1 MLSARLQM
9 KDILKDS
16 LSGLVVFLVALPLC
30 LGIAHASGAPILSGI
45 IAGVI
50 GGIVVGALSGS
61 HISVSGPAAGL
72 TAIILAQLD
81 KLHGNYE
88 AFLFT
93 MILAGILQLVFSALK
108 LGFFAN
114 YIPSNVIRGLLA
126 AIGIIL
132 ILTQLPHLV
141 GYSKSINT
149 DNISFVQSDGSN
161 TFTALLSLN
170 INLGAALIGFL
181 CIATI
186 LLWDKTRL
194 KKTMIPSALV
204 AVVLGAGL
212 NSIFIALGS
221 PLAIVP
227 SHLINLPDVMNHPE
241 GIFLFPDFSYWNDP
255 VIYTGAITLAIVASL
270 ETLLNLEASEK
281 IDPFKRAASPN
292 RELFAQGTGNTL
304 SGFLGGMPITSV
316 IVRSSVNASSG
327 ARTRFSAIFH
337 GFLLIIAVLA
347 LPSLINTIPLSAL
360 AAILILTGFKL
371 ASPALFYQMY
381 SEGWKQFWPFVVTVV
396 AIIFTDLLVGI
407 IIGLVISMG
416 FILHSNLRRGVHTIK
431 EHHVGGDVTRLQLG
445 SQVSF
450 LNRAALSSSL
460 NGLPN
465 HANVIIDASITD
477 YIDPDIYQLIIDFR
491 DQEAVMRHIKVSLI
505 GFKKHY
511 SEMEDQVQHVDVSTR
526 EVQTQLTPAQV
537 LTILKEGNQRFV
549 KGERLHRDMAHQ
561 VSATSSGQHPIAA
574 VLGCMDSR
582 SPTELIFDLGVGDIF
597 SMRIAGNIA
606 GQKVLGSMEFA
617 CNLKGSKLLVVLGH
631 TDCGAVTAAC
641 KMAYQNVDVA
651 QSKEAPHIKYIIGP
665 IMQAVQQER
674 GIDGDEGVTTD
685 FVNRVAIRNVQNTMI
700 YIRNNSDVLRG
711 MIERGEVALVGA
723 LYDVGSG
730 EVTFFEETAE
740 ITQIHKPALLPA

>member
-1 MLSARLQM
+1 MLSARLHV

-81 KLHGNYE
+81 KLGGNYE

-149 DNISFVQSDGSN
+149 DNISFVQSDGTN

-170 INLGAALIGFL
+170 INLGAALIGML

-212 NSIFIALGS
+212 NSIFIAMGS

-227 SHLINLPDVMNHPE
+227 SHLINLPDVMGNPE
-241 GIFLFPDFSYWNDP
+241 GIFLFPDFSYWNNP

-281 IDPFKRAASPN
+281 IDPLKRAASPN

-316 IVRSSVNASSG
+316 IVRSSVNASAG
-327 ARTRFSAIFH
+327 AKSRFSAIFH
-337 GFLLIIAVLA
+337 GFLLIVAVLA

-396 AIIFTDLLVGI
+396 AIIFTDLLIGI
-407 IIGLVISMG
+407 IIGLTISMG
-416 FILHSNLRRGVHTIK
+416 FILHSNLRRGVHQIK

-450 LNRAALSSSL
+450 LNRAALATSL
-460 NGLPN
+460 NELPN
-465 HANVIIDASITD
+465 GANVIIDASVTD
-477 YIDPDIYQLIIDFR
+477 YIDPDINQLIIDFR
-491 DQEAVMRHIKVSLI
+491 DQEAVMRKITVSLI

-511 SEMEDQVQHVDVSTR
+511 SEMEDQVQHVDVSTH
-526 EVQTQLTPAQV
+526 EVQAQLTPAQV
-537 LTILKEGNQRFV
+537 LNILKEGNQRFV

-561 VSATSSGQHPIAA
+561 VSATSGGQHPIAA

-665 IMQAVQQER
+665 ILQAVQQER
-674 GIDGDEGVTTD
+674 VLDGDDGVTTD

-700 YIRNNSDVLRG
+700 YIRSQSDVLRG

-723 LYDVGSG
+723 LYDVSSG
-730 EVTFFEETAE
+730 EVTFFEETEAVVN
-740 ITQIHKPALLPA
+740 IHKPALLPA